1 MPIKTF
7 QEYISEAAVESFYE
21 RLQKNPNTVRFIH
34 ALALGHPESRAAEV
48 AERGGEITA
57 PRKPVQHSY
66 RKIADIAA
74 AYHDPDN
81 EKPFD
86 TKSVQ
91 RLIHGHLKVPQRT
104 VQQRDSNY
112 EAKIEAAGGIDKI
125 MKQRKQGMNDR
136 QIFPGHGRR
145 VVSRLRSYIEKK
157 YKDHP
162 NYASRVKPKQKKA
175 STSMVDDIMTRK
187 ARGESYGKI
196 ANHYRIT
203 RSRVAG
209 LIHRNKVLDKSSG
222 RGYSLS

>member
-7 QEYISEAAVESFYE
+7 QEYISEAAVESFPE
-21 RLQKNPNTVRFIH
+21 RLKQENPNTIRFVH

-57 PRKPVQHSY
+57 PKKPVQHSY

-86 TKSVQ
+86 TKSIQ

-145 VVSRLRSYIEKK
+145 VVSRLRSYIETK

-162 NYASRVKPKQKKA
+162 NYASRVKPKQEKA
-175 STSMVDDIMTRK
+175 SPPLKQRIISDYNNGVPY
-187 ARGESYGKI
+187 GEI
-196 ANHYRIT
+196 AEKLGMT

-209 LIHRNKVLDKSSG
+209 LIHRNKKA
-222 RGYSLS
+222 